1 MFCFFITTQLINK
14 QASQTSR
21 QTCDS
26 THTHSPDREERDE
39 NDVEDELVEM
49 EGEYAEQSEI
59 GDGLEVDE
67 QMLTWTRPRG

>member
-1 MFCFFITTQLINK
+1 
-14 QASQTSR
+14 
-21 QTCDS
+21 
-26 THTHSPDREERDE
+26 
-39 NDVEDELVEM
+39 M